1 VSKIV
6 HLVSHCGC
14 FDDHD
19 CQIACGQAGE
29 DMNGSDRPNEVTC
42 KKCLRVHASRERY
55 HEQWLAKRQAAQKVA
70 P

>member
-1 VSKIV
+1 MSKIV
-6 HLVSHCGC
+6 HLVSHFGC

-29 DMNGSDRPNEVTC
+29 DMNGSSRPSEVTC
-42 KKCLRVHASRERY
+42 KKCLRVYAARQRQADQHLASR
-55 HEQWLAKRQAAQKVA
+55 HAAQQVL

>member
-1 VSKIV
+1 MSKIV
-6 HLVSHCGC
+6 HLISHFGC

-29 DMNGSDRPNEVTC
+29 DMNGSDRPKEVTC
-42 KKCLRVHASRERY
+42 KKCLRVYAARERY
-55 HEQWLAKRQAAQKVA
+55 IREQFDKREAALKVA

>member
-1 VSKIV
+1 MTKIV
-6 HLVSHCGC
+6 HLVSHAGC

-29 DMNGSDRPNEVTC
+29 DMNGSSRPVEVTC
-42 KKCLRVHASRERY
+42 KKCLRVHAARERKADEY
-55 HEQWLAKRQAAQKVA
+55 LARRRSAQQVA